1 MDADSVSEVILF
13 TTNDETLRNIAKHDE
28 TAGNCHVRLCLAF
41 PWISCFQDIIKM
53 MQVPSGKLR
62 I

>member
-28 TAGNCHVRLCLAF
+28 TAGNCPPLSSF
-41 PWISCFQDIIKM
+41 PLD
-53 MQVPSGKLR
+53 
-62 I
+62 